1 MSRVRA
7 LYDLQQIDSRIDGTN
22 TSLTAIEEAL
32 KDTSTVDNARVAVGE
47 AETALVTARN
57 ELKELEAKA
66 LKQKQ
71 HADDLE
77 KKLYGGAIKGQKEM
91 SAAQSEIETFRKLKN
106 ETDNTT
112 VEAMVVVE
120 DAEATFKTAKQSL
133 ADAQADYEKSTAAL
147 RQERDRLTSEMT
159 PIQADRAKK
168 LKMVMPPD
176 VPVYE
181 KLRQQ
186 KAGVAVVELLLGKT
200 CAGCRVEIPMAKQRD
215 VRGGTAIVNCPRC
228 GRILYY
234 KLG

>member
-32 KDTSTVDNARVAVGE
+32 KDTSLVDNARTMLAE
-47 AETALVTARN
+47 AESTLVTARN

-66 LKQKQ
+66 QKQKQ

-91 SAAQSEIETFRKLKN
+91 SAAQSEIETFRKLKS
-106 ETDNTT
+106 ETDNVT
-112 VEAMVVVE
+112 VEAMVAVE
-120 DAEATFKTAKQSL
+120 DAENTLKTAKQGL
-133 ADAQADYEKSTAAL
+133 ANAQAEYDKSTAAL
-147 RQERDRLTSEMT
+147 RQERDRLTAELT
-159 PIQADRAKK
+159 PMQADRAKK

-176 VPVYE
+176 VAVYE

-215 VRGGTAIVNCPRC
+215 VKGGTAIVNCPRC

>member
-22 TSLTAIEEAL
+22 SSLTNIEETL
-32 KDTSTVDNARVAVGE
+32 KDTSLVDNARATLAE
-47 AETALVTARN
+47 AESTLVTARS

-66 LKQKQ
+66 QKQKQ

-91 SAAQSEIETFRKLKN
+91 SAAQSEIETFRKLKG
-106 ETDNTT
+106 ETDNST
-112 VEAMVVVE
+112 VEAMIVVE
-120 DAEATFKTAKQSL
+120 DAEDKLKAAKKGL
-133 ADAQADYEKSTAAL
+133 TDAQAEYERSTAAL
-147 RQERDRLTSEMT
+147 RQERDRLTAELA
-159 PIQADRAKK
+159 PLQADRAKK

-186 KAGVAVVELLLGKT
+186 KAGVAVVELMLGKT